1 MMRTVTICGSM
12 KFEKEMQRIAFLLE
26 AKHNMNILQCVYNV
40 DDLDITPMEQAALE
54 NAHYRKIEL
63 SDAIYVVDIQ
73 GYIGNQVSKEIAFAQ
88 SKGKEVIF
96 HSAYRENN
104 FPFIGETRRVIHGT
118 IHTGTLKRPACGAWL
133 NAGTACR
140 ADPPFQVCFRQL

>member
-1 MMRTVTICGSM
+1 M

-96 HSAYRENN
+96 HSTYRE
-104 FPFIGETRRVIHGT
+104 
-118 IHTGTLKRPACGAWL
+118 K
-133 NAGTACR
+133 
-140 ADPPFQVCFRQL
+140 